1 MEGGGDGAPHPET
14 SAYANMFSG
23 KYEHRTHNRRHQH
36 SLPMSLKLDRGNA

>member
-23 KYEHRTHNRRHQH
+23 KYEHRTHNRRHRAQPAH
-36 SLPMSLKLDRGNA
+36 VAEA